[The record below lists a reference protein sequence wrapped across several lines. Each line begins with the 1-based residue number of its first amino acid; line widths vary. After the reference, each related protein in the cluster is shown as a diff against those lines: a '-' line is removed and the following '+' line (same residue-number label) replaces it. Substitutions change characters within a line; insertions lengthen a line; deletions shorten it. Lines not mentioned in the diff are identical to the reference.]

1 MNVKPI
7 LLPAVAAT
15 SLMTISSYIVS
26 HIASKN
32 FSEPELLG
40 RIEKRLLQVSKK
52 AALPA
57 GWLTHYS
64 VGVALTCMYSILRNK
79 NINNSS
85 TLKNGLAFGALS
97 GISAIIAWKLALKLL
112 PKRADGFYNKYYAQ
126 LFLVHFVFAFGVVM
140 TQKALRKKRALTYR

>member
-7 LLPAVAAT
+7 LLPAIAAT

-52 AALPA
+52 TTLPA

-64 VGVALTCMYSILRNK
+64 VGVALTCMYSILSK
-79 NINNSS
+79 NIHKKS
-85 TLKNGLAFGALS
+85 TLKNGLAFGVLS

-126 LFLVHFVFAFGVVM
+126 LFLVHFVFAFGVVL
-140 TQKALRKKRALTYR
+140 TQKALQKKRALTYR

>member
-15 SLMTISSYIVS
+15 SLMTISSYIFS

-40 RIEKRLLQVSKK
+40 RIEKRLLPVSKK

-57 GWLTHYS
+57 GWLTHYC
-64 VGVALTCMYSILRNK
+64 VGVALTCMYSVLSNK
-79 NINNSS
+79 NINSSS

-97 GISAIIAWKLALKLL
+97 GISAIIAWKLALQLL
-112 PKRADGFYNKYYAQ
+112 PKRSQRFYTKYYAQ
-126 LFLVHFVFAFGVVM
+126 LFLVHFVFAFGVVLI
-140 TQKALRKKRALTYR
+140 QKAQKKRALA